1 MKIILLAADFPPS
14 VGGIQQY
21 VSSLAR
27 ALGECGEDVHV
38 VATAQ
43 AGSEEFDAGFGVP
56 VVRVAVRSKW
66 QIWQGMRRAAVE
78 LAHQSPGAAIT
89 ATKWFPEGPAAIQAA
104 RSTGGTSAMIGYDR
118 EFALHGLNVVKWGM
132 QKYVL
137 RGCDVACGIT
147 GFVVEGLQRM
157 GAAAAKIRRLGG
169 GVDSARFYP
178 DAEAAERLRAEF
190 ELQAQPV
197 ICTASRLARHKGH
210 RHVLQAL
217 RLVVEQLPDTHYVI
231 VGEGPYQPELER
243 FAEQCGVSE
252 HVTFAGRVSDEEL
265 RAYYT
270 MAEVMAMPSFDIP
283 GYPNEGLGLTYL
295 EANACGTPVI
305 GADSGGVSE
314 IIEDGASGLLV
325 PPRDHKALAEAVL
338 KLLRDPGYAAELG
351 EYGRQRVLSDFS
363 WAQVAERFISAVR
376 TASSG

>member
-27 ALGECGEDVHV
+27 ALGECGEDVHL

-43 AGSEEFDAGFGVP
+43 PGSEDFDAGLNVP
-56 VVRVAVRSKW
+56 VVRIAARSKW
-66 QIWQGMRRAAVE
+66 QVWQGMKTAAVD
-78 LAHQSPGAAIT
+78 LGGDSSGTVVT

-104 RSTGGTSAMIGYDR
+104 RSIRGTSAVIGHDR

-137 RGCDVACGIT
+137 GHCDVACGTT
-147 GFVVEGLQRM
+147 GFALEGLRRM
-157 GAAAAKIRRLGG
+157 GAAASKIHRLSG
-169 GVDSARFYP
+169 GVDSERFYP
-178 DAEAAERLRAEF
+178 DTEAAERLRAEH

-243 FAEQCGVSE
+243 FAERYSVSE
-252 HVTFAGRVSDEEL
+252 HVTFVGRVSDEEL

-270 MAEVMAMPSFDIP
+270 MADIMAMPSFDIP
-283 GYPNEGLGLTYL
+283 GHPNEGLGLTYL

-305 GADSGGVSE
+305 GADSGGVAE
-314 IIEDGASGLLV
+314 IIEDGVSGLLV
-325 PPRDHKALAEAVL
+325 PPRDHRALAEALL
-338 KLLRDPGYAAELG
+338 KLLRDPEYVAKLG
-351 EYGRQRVLSDFS
+351 EYGRRRALSDFS
-363 WAQVAERFISAVR
+363 WAQVADRFLSAVS
-376 TASSG
+376 TVGSQ